1 MIEVIPAILT
11 KDPEEFVR
19 LAHML
24 ERAGVTRVHLD
35 ICDGEFVPMHTI
47 SGFEELC
54 RLETALKFDIH
65 MMVRH
70 PERLVDHWW
79 QCPRADRFIYHVE
92 STDAFESLADHAQS
106 HGQQVFAA
114 LNPDSPVEK
123 LEAVHDH
130 CDGVQFMTVQPGL
143 QGQPFL
149 GDVVPKIIR
158 YRNRFPDMPIMVDG
172 GITPDTAPQCA
183 AAGVSMFVSGSYVT
197 LNDGIEQALEKLKA
211 SVQ

>member
-1 MIEVIPAILT
+1 
-11 KDPEEFVR
+11 
-19 LAHML
+19 ML

-35 ICDGEFVPMHTI
+35 ICDGEFAPAHTI
-47 SGFEELC
+47 SGYEELC
-54 RLETALKFDIH
+54 RLATSLKFDIH
-65 MMVRH
+65 LMIQH

-79 QCPRADRFIYHVE
+79 QCDRADRFIYHVE
-92 STDAFESLADHAQS
+92 STDAFGTLAEHSAS
-106 HGQQVFAA
+106 HGHQVFAA

-130 CDGVQFMTVQPGL
+130 CDGVQFMTVHPGM

-149 GDVVPKIIR
+149 DDVVPKIIR

-172 GITPDTAPQCA
+172 GITPETAPRCV
-183 AAGVSMFVSGSYVT
+183 AAGASLLVSGSYVMM
-197 LNDGIEQALEKLKA
+197 NGGVESALEKLKA